1 MRQRGR
7 SRGKRASAD
16 EEIEEDIVASQEIE
30 EYSDDFVASMPTDN
44 RISESIPSYKG
55 PALSQAKA

>member
-7 SRGKRASAD
+7 SRGQRAGAD
-16 EEIEEDIVASQEIE
+16 EEIEEDIIASQEIE
-30 EYSDDFVASMPTDN
+30 EYSEDFGTSVPTDN
-44 RISESIPSYKG
+44 RISESIPSYMG